1 MIRSD
6 DRGFLLGD
14 GAFETMRCKDGKVFR
29 LTQHLVR
36 LQRALELLRITTPPD
51 LLERIVQ
58 AAKGPG
64 ERILRL
70 TVTRGPAPLGLLPT
84 ITSPPTVAIVQGPIP
99 PPPAYLTARIVS
111 GRRNEKAAGAG
122 HKLLGYAESILG
134 LFEARDAGDDEAIFL
149 DTEGHLSEAAASNLF
164 LVKDGRIRTP
174 PLGCGILAG
183 ITRQIVLE
191 FEPTAEQTVLRPE
204 DLFGADEAFLTS
216 SIRGIVPLI
225 RVDGKRIGNGQPG
238 PKTVE
243 IAARWRRLIELEL
256 G

>member
-149 DTEGHLSEAAASNLF
+149 DTEGHLSEASASNLF
-164 LVKDGRIRTP
+164 IVKNGRLRTP
-174 PLGCGILAG
+174 PRSCGILPG
-183 ITRQIVLE
+183 ITRQIVME
-191 FEPTAEQTVLRPE
+191 FEPQTEEAVLWPE
-204 DLFGADEAFLTS
+204 DLFMSDEAFLTS
-216 SIRGIVPLI
+216 SIRGVVPLLKVNG
-225 RVDGKRIGNGQPG
+225 RRIGTGRPG
-238 PKTVE
+238 PKTLE
-243 IAARWRRLIELEL
+243 ISGRWQRLIRLEL